1 MEFQP
6 IQYILPDYENK
17 DIKWGSK
24 EINNLTEHQP
34 LQTNYKLYI
43 TRNVRKISYD
53 DYYDIARTADD
64 LLNDLCLNSVIAT
77 LAINALINEIVYKF
91 DDAINRDDE
100 ETQYVYWVKF
110 HNAFKLAEQM
120 NLGSGAYGD
129 YTKTYDNIKGHIEEN
144 NLKMFGHK
152 KMSKKLYNDRMKLFL
167 KGDTFTKISKERK
180 QELLKENGFIRK
192 NI

>member
-1 MEFQP
+1 MEYQP
-6 IQYILPDYENK
+6 IQNILPDYENK

-34 LQTNYKLYI
+34 LQTNYKPYI

-53 DYYDIARTADD
+53 DYYDVARTAND

-77 LAINALINEIVYKF
+77 LAINALIDEIISKFNEAV
-91 DDAINRDDE
+91 NNDDE
-100 ETQYVYWVKF
+100 EMQYICWVKY
-110 HNAFKLAEQM
+110 HNAFKLAEEM
-120 NLGSGAYGD
+120 NLGSGAYLE
-129 YTKTYDNIKGHIEEN
+129 YRKTFDNISKHIEYEN
-144 NLKMFGHK
+144 Q
-152 KMSKKLYNDRMKLFL
+152 KLFGYVPISEKTNNIFQKLWL
-167 KGDTFTKISKERK
+167 KSDCFNNISKERK